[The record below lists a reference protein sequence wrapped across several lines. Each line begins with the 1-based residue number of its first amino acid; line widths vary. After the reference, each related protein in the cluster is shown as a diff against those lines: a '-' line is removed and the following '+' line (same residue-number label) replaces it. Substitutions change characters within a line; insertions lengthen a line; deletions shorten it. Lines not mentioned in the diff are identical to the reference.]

1 MAILKNIST
10 MKSRTR
16 IILSALLLSLAAC
29 GTVQRS
35 NDVELVAQNNY
46 VGHTKAD
53 SVMLRDSIF
62 IREKSDTVYYTK
74 YRTIYKERLR
84 VDTVVRCDTLY
95 RDREVVVERVRE
107 VERGNSLYWK
117 LPLVALVLLLLWR
130 TGLWSALLDVTMKTI
145 DLCKRV
151 FRSKE

>member
-1 MAILKNIST
+1 

-16 IILSALLLSLAAC
+16 IILSALLLSLVAC

-84 VDTVVRCDTLY
+84 LDTVVRCDTLY

-107 VERGNSLYWK
+107 VERRNSLYWK

>member
-1 MAILKNIST
+1 M
-10 MKSRTR
+10 
-16 IILSALLLSLAAC
+16 LSLVAC

-84 VDTVVRCDTLY
+84 LDTVVRCDTLY

-107 VERGNSLYWK
+107 VERRNSLYWK

>member
-1 MAILKNIST
+1 
-10 MKSRTR
+10 MKSKTR
-16 IILSALLLSLAAC
+16 IILSALLLSLVAC

-107 VERGNSLYWK
+107 VERRNSLYWK
-117 LPLVALVLLLLWR
+117 LLLVALVLLLLWR

>member
-16 IILSALLLSLAAC
+16 IILSALLLSFVAC

-46 VGHTKAD
+46 VGHIKAD

>member
-1 MAILKNIST
+1 

-16 IILSALLLSLAAC
+16 IILSALLLSLVAC

-107 VERGNSLYWK
+107 VERRNSLYWK
-117 LPLVALVLLLLWR
+117 LLLVALVLLLLWR

>member
-1 MAILKNIST
+1 

-16 IILSALLLSLAAC
+16 IILSALLLSLVAC

-107 VERGNSLYWK
+107 VERRNSLYWK

>member
-1 MAILKNIST
+1 

-16 IILSALLLSLAAC
+16 IILSALLLSLVAC

-46 VGHTKAD
+46 VGRTKAD

>member
-1 MAILKNIST
+1 

-16 IILSALLLSLAAC
+16 IILSALLLSLVAC

-107 VERGNSLYWK
+107 VERRNSLYWK

-130 TGLWSALLDVTMKTI
+130 AGLWSALLDVTMKTI

>member
-1 MAILKNIST
+1 

-107 VERGNSLYWK
+107 VERRNSLYWK

>member
-1 MAILKNIST
+1 M
-10 MKSRTR
+10 
-16 IILSALLLSLAAC
+16 LSLVAC

-46 VGHTKAD
+46 VGHIKAD

-107 VERGNSLYWK
+107 VERRNSLYWK

>member
-1 MAILKNIST
+1 M
-10 MKSRTR
+10 
-16 IILSALLLSLAAC
+16 LSLVAC

-46 VGHTKAD
+46 VGHIKAD

>member
-1 MAILKNIST
+1 M
-10 MKSRTR
+10 
-16 IILSALLLSLAAC
+16 LSLVAC

-107 VERGNSLYWK
+107 VERRNSLYWK

>member
-16 IILSALLLSLAAC
+16 IILSALLLSLVAC

-46 VGHTKAD
+46 VGHIKAD

-62 IREKSDTVYYTK
+62 IREKSDTVFYTK

-84 VDTVVRCDTLY
+84 VDTIVRCDTIY
-95 RDREVVVERVRE
+95 REKEVVVEKVRSA
-107 VERGNSLYWK
+107 GSNISFLWK
-117 LPLVALVLLLLWR
+117 VLLAVLALFLLWR
-130 TGLWSALLDVTMKTI
+130 TGWWRVLLNVILKVM

>member
-1 MAILKNIST
+1 

-16 IILSALLLSLAAC
+16 IILSALLLSLVAC

-46 VGHTKAD
+46 VGRTKAD

-130 TGLWSALLDVTMKTI
+130 TGLWRALLDVTMKTM

-151 FRSKE
+151 FRSKG

>member
-1 MAILKNIST
+1 

-16 IILSALLLSLAAC
+16 IILSALLLSFVAC

-35 NDVELVAQNNY
+35 NDVELVAQKNY
-46 VGHTKAD
+46 VGHIKAD

>member
-1 MAILKNIST
+1 

-84 VDTVVRCDTLY
+84 VDTVMRCDTIY
-95 RDREVVVERVRE
+95 RDREVVVERSRD
-107 VERGNSLYWK
+107 VESKGSLYWK
-117 LPLVALVLLLLWR
+117 LPLVALALLLLWR
-130 TGLWSALLDVTMKTI
+130 TGLWRALLDVTMKTI

>member
-1 MAILKNIST
+1 

-16 IILSALLLSLAAC
+16 IILSALLLSLGAC

>member
-1 MAILKNIST
+1 

-16 IILSALLLSLAAC
+16 IILSALLLSLVAC

-46 VGHTKAD
+46 VGHIKAD

-107 VERGNSLYWK
+107 VERRNFLYWK

>member
-1 MAILKNIST
+1 

-16 IILSALLLSLAAC
+16 IILSALLLSLVAC

-46 VGHTKAD
+46 VGHIKAD

-107 VERGNSLYWK
+107 VERRNSLYWK

>member
-1 MAILKNIST
+1 

-16 IILSALLLSLAAC
+16 IILSALLLSLAGC

-107 VERGNSLYWK
+107 VERRNSLYWK

>member
-1 MAILKNIST
+1 M
-10 MKSRTR
+10 
-16 IILSALLLSLAAC
+16 LSFVAC

-46 VGHTKAD
+46 VGHIKAD

>member
-1 MAILKNIST
+1 

-107 VERGNSLYWK
+107 VERRNSLYWK

-151 FRSKE
+151 FHSKE

>member
-1 MAILKNIST
+1 M
-10 MKSRTR
+10 
-16 IILSALLLSLAAC
+16 LSLVAC

-46 VGHTKAD
+46 VGHIKAD

-107 VERGNSLYWK
+107 VERRNFLYWK

>member
-1 MAILKNIST
+1 

-16 IILSALLLSLAAC
+16 IILSALLLSLVAC

-107 VERGNSLYWK
+107 VERGNSLYWI

>member
-16 IILSALLLSLAAC
+16 IILSALLLSLVAC

-46 VGHTKAD
+46 VGHIKAD

-107 VERGNSLYWK
+107 VERRNSLYWK

>member
-1 MAILKNIST
+1 

-16 IILSALLLSLAAC
+16 IILSALLLSLVAC

-46 VGHTKAD
+46 VGRTKAD

-107 VERGNSLYWK
+107 VERRNSLYWK

>member
-1 MAILKNIST
+1 M
-10 MKSRTR
+10 
-16 IILSALLLSLAAC
+16 LSLVAC

-46 VGHTKAD
+46 VGRTKAD

-107 VERGNSLYWK
+107 VERRNSLYWK

>member
-1 MAILKNIST
+1 

-16 IILSALLLSLAAC
+16 IILSALLLSLVAC

-35 NDVELVAQNNY
+35 NDVGLVAQNNY

-107 VERGNSLYWK
+107 VERRNSLYWK
-117 LPLVALVLLLLWR
+117 LLLVALVLLLLWR